1 MEVKPFCL
9 GGNMLIACKF
19 VEFHSP
25 VFLEGKNF
33 GTKLQVSQIPTLKL
47 WYNTEK
53 RLMFMQFKG
62 KICFFDTYHTAQP
75 FNSEPY
81 DEDANSLDNQV
92 KPQESIRVTAPQA
105 IKRGRPPQQATNV
118 QGE

>member
-1 MEVKPFCL
+1 
-9 GGNMLIACKF
+9 MLIACKF

-47 WYNTEK
+47 WYNTEE

-81 DEDANSLDNQV
+81 EEDAQSLDAQINQKEAV
-92 KPQESIRVTAPQA
+92 RAVVPQV
-105 IKRGRPPQQATNV
+105 IKRGQKTQQATNV